1 MINSNALVA
10 LLAATLLLSACATT
24 QQQSTQSGGSAMIQ
38 RPASDRPV
46 TSDAQAKAKIHADL
60 GMAYLGARRLGVA
73 LDEARMALAYDSNYA
88 PAHHVNALVLMA
100 LEDSESAR
108 ISFERATEL
117 APGDPE
123 INNSYGWYLCT
134 RGDYENGIARLER
147 AVRNPYY
154 ETPTRP
160 LTNIGLCEVE
170 RKNDEAAELAFRRA
184 LQADNNNWQALLNL
198 AAVAYRRGNLA
209 AAHAHLNTAH
219 QRGEPSAESLWLG
232 VRVERARGNR
242 DGMESYASQLRRL
255 YPTSREYQMLI
266 EGNFQ

>member
-1 MINSNALVA
+1 MIKFNVLAMALG
-10 LLAATLLLSACATT
+10 TLLLGACATSQQAT
-24 QQQSTQSGGSAMIQ
+24 QGGSAMMQ

-46 TSDAQAKAKIHADL
+46 TSDAQGKAKVHADL
-60 GMAYLGARRLGVA
+60 AMAYLSARRYGVA
-73 LDEARMALAYDSNYA
+73 LDEARMALAYDNDYA
-88 PAHHVNALVLMA
+88 PAHHANALVLMA
-100 LEDSESAR
+100 LEDAESAR
-108 ISFERATEL
+108 ISFERASQL

-154 ETPTRP
+154 QTPTRP

-170 RKNDEAAELAFRRA
+170 RKNDEAAEVAFRRA
-184 LQADNNNWQALLNL
+184 LQADNNNRQALLNL
-198 AAVAYRRGNLA
+198 AAIAYRRGNLS

-219 QRGEPSAESLWLG
+219 QRGEPSPESLWLG

-242 DGMESYASQLRRL
+242 DGQESYASQLRRL
-255 YPTSREYQMLI
+255 FPTSREYELMI
-266 EGNFQ
+266 EGKFQ